1 MNSTGEYKIWRL
13 QFDEKSI
20 RIAVDKFWDERF
32 RIYALE
38 WKQTTP
44 TDPYAINIK
53 GPSYISF
60 CIHDHTLKFSWIYV
74 APHLRGTLISDYLI
88 SLLFHI
94 SQQLDLSISETAVI
108 RKPLIAK
115 KLIEWGFTAKN
126 FDTQVELTGHSQ
138 GILKIPIVK
147 SVQDISGK
155 LKHNISRL
163 SQNVFYILGEE
174 EWIGE
179 VVPIHTQ
186 FLFQNIQKS
195 DEKIQKLSCEIVGKR
210 RFYKGA
216 VRKILGN

>member
-38 WKQTTP
+38 WKQTIP
-44 TDPYAINIK
+44 TDPYAININ

-60 CIHDHTLKFSWIYV
+60 YIQDHTLKFSWIYV
-74 APHLRGTLISDYLI
+74 APHLRGTLVSDYLI
-88 SLLFHI
+88 SLLFDI
-94 SQQLDLSISETAVI
+94 SQELNIPISETAVI
-108 RKPLIAK
+108 RKPLVSK
-115 KLIEWGFTAKN
+115 KLIEWWFTPKN
-126 FDTQVELTGHSQ
+126 FDTQVELTGYSQ
-138 GILKIPIVK
+138 GVLKVPVVK

-155 LKHNISRL
+155 LKHNISKL
-163 SQNVFYILGEE
+163 SQNVFYILAPQQGTGE
-174 EWIGE
+174 I
-179 VVPIHTQ
+179 VPIHTQ
-186 FLFQNIQKS
+186 FLFENIQKS
-195 DEKIQKLSCEIVGKR
+195 EEKIENLSCEIIGKR